1 MRKRKPYKH
10 KDKLTFLI
18 PYVGLEP
25 QYYSGDDH
33 QQGADQEEEEAEDD
47 SSDVDIKEEINV
59 FANVG
64 EEHHSEDFEDALK
77 DNSSQSHNAISSSS
91 TAPTPVIQSGDALQ
105 LYFSSIYST
114 IKDFEPRNI
123 LILQKQIFDLVH
135 EMQMKEADK
144 KETYSN
150 K

>member
-1 MRKRKPYKH
+1 M
-10 KDKLTFLI
+10 
-18 PYVGLEP
+18 GLEP
-25 QYYSGDDH
+25 QYHSEDDN
-33 QQGADQEEEEAEDD
+33 QQGNDQEEADD
-47 SSDVDIKEEINV
+47 SSDVDFKEEINV
-59 FANVG
+59 FAGVG
-64 EEHHSEDFEDALK
+64 EELQSEDCVNPLE

-91 TAPTPVIQSGDALQ
+91 TAAPTPVIQSGDALQ

-123 LILQKQIFDLVH
+123 IILQKQIFDLVH
-135 EMQMKEADK
+135 EMQMKEEDK